1 MLIEPIWFWLVASQ
15 YYKKIAFGCTRTH
28 LRVCAASPHV
38 QHQFHLLIN
47 GAFLAGKLLR
57 MFAVVV
63 LALVED
69 LALVVGRVLRGQELQ
84 KRLTISNPPSFV
96 IARLKG

>member
-1 MLIEPIWFWLVASQ
+1 M
-15 YYKKIAFGCTRTH
+15 TH
-28 LRVCAASPHV
+28 LCVCAASPHV

-57 MFAVVV
+57 MIAVVV

-84 KRLTISNPPSFV
+84 KRLTISNPPSLV
-96 IARLKG
+96 IARLKGSKKVVKPYQ